1 MNTDEMR
8 HFLVIYDV
16 RAGKATVREFDDYT
30 EALAAYASIEKENL
44 GSADFDIVLLGAD
57 SLQTIKRTHSS
68 YFETTEGGFERFL
81 GDVLVDA

>member
-1 MNTDEMR
+1 MNTDEIR

-16 RAGKATVREFDDYT
+16 RAGKATVQEFDDYV
-30 EALAAYASIEKENL
+30 EALSAYTSIEKENL

-81 GDVLVDA
+81 PDVLVDA